1 MALFDHLF
9 GKKELPKIEEVV
21 KEALENL
28 DLSDDT
34 ETSFREADEG
44 PQEEADIK
52 RFEESEVE
60 EKEIQDTVV
69 RKVGF

>member
-1 MALFDHLF
+1 MGLFDHLF

-44 PQEEADIK
+44 PT
-52 RFEESEVE
+52 RRS
-60 EKEIQDTVV
+60 
-69 RKVGF
+69 RY